1 MSCYRMM
8 DWSVERVS
16 VITTLVGAMVM
27 GLLYSYITWSY
38 SYWSKR
44 NIPYLEPSF
53 PFGNVQDLFLAKID
67 SGRFYERFYKQFK
80 SHKFG
85 GIFELGKPTLIV
97 TDLDMVK
104 QILTKDFAYFMDRAL
119 PPKTSH
125 DFLANNLFGME
136 GNEWKDMR
144 AKLTPTFS
152 SGKMKLMYSLIEKC
166 SEQLKDHLE
175 PLAENDEIID
185 LKAVLSRY
193 TLDIIATCAFG
204 LEANT
209 LTDSNTDFFKIC
221 QLIFKESKTIF
232 VKRFFMSTFPRTA
245 NLLRMTL
252 TDKKVSEFL
261 LNLVETTVKYREKN
275 NVHRNDFLDL
285 LIKVKNNQLLDE
297 KVRTSSS
304 NNCVQDGKCYGRL
317 FGNLLFYL
325 LILFNNI
332 N

>member
-1 MSCYRMM
+1 MTCYRTM

-16 VITTLVGAMVM
+16 VCTTLVGAMVL
-27 GLLYSYITWSY
+27 GLLYSYLTWSY

-44 NIPYLEPSF
+44 NIPYLEPTF
-53 PFGNVQDLFLAKID
+53 PFGNVQDLFLARVD

-80 SHKFG
+80 SHKYG

-166 SEQLKDHLE
+166 SEQLRDHLE
-175 PLAENDEIID
+175 PLAEKNEIID
-185 LKAVLSRY
+185 LKEVLSRY

-209 LTDSNTDFFKIC
+209 LVDSNTDFFQIS

-232 VKRFFMSTFPRTA
+232 VKRFFMSTFPRMA

-252 TDKKVSEFL
+252 TDKKVSAFL
-261 LNLVETTVKYREKN
+261 LNLVETTVEYREKN

-297 KVRTSSS
+297 KVRKRRSS
-304 NNCVQDGKCYGRL
+304 NCVQDGKYHSVFRKK
-317 FGNLLFYL
+317 LLSL
-325 LILFNNI
+325 LIVPFFY
-332 N
+332 